1 MNAPTVHLHALELGG
16 NAGIKDS
23 LLHILRN
30 ARTVIQKDKRA
41 DAIFLGRGEIDL
53 VGAGIASITEHFDD
67 DVLDMLNVVLSLAP
81 LGLRNAEADIPLAKV
96 LLDAKV
102 ALPDIDAINEMSSFA
117 SHMLFSDI
125 DSAALANHDDAHLT
139 GILHLFLDL
148 MGDIVSQDRGLGIG
162 DLVGWTMTWTSRP
175 ACMA

>member
-1 MNAPTVHLHALELGG
+1 M
-16 NAGIKDS
+16 
-23 LLHILRN
+23 HILRN
-30 ARTVIQKDKRA
+30 TRAVIQKDKRA

-67 DVLDMLNVVLSLAP
+67 DILDMLNVVLCLAP

-117 SHMLFSDI
+117 SLMLFSNI
-125 DSAALANHDDAHLT
+125 DSAALANHDDLHLA
-139 GILHLFLDL
+139 GILAFRFRFDGRYREPNRRLGFIDL
-148 MGDIVSQDRGLGIG
+148 LRLNHDVNLATGLHGIG
-162 DLVGWTMTWTSRP
+162 TRSTPVVGVGDFLNFSRRLI
-175 ACMA
+175 

>member
-1 MNAPTVHLHALELGG
+1 MTTRASSVFCLIENHATTVNAPTVHLHALELGG

-102 ALPDIDAINEMSSFA
+102 ALPRHRRDK
-117 SHMLFSDI
+117 
-125 DSAALANHDDAHLT
+125 
-139 GILHLFLDL
+139 
-148 MGDIVSQDRGLGIG
+148 
-162 DLVGWTMTWTSRP
+162 
-175 ACMA
+175 

>member
-41 DAIFLGRGEIDL
+41 DASFLGRGEIDL

-102 ALPDIDAINEMSSFA
+102 ALPRHRRDK
-117 SHMLFSDI
+117 
-125 DSAALANHDDAHLT
+125 
-139 GILHLFLDL
+139 
-148 MGDIVSQDRGLGIG
+148 
-162 DLVGWTMTWTSRP
+162 
-175 ACMA
+175 